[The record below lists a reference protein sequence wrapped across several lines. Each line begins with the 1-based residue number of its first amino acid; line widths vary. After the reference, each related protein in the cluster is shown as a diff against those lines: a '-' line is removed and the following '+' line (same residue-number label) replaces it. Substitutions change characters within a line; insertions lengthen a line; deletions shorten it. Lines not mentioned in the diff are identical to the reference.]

1 MTQPNKF
8 KTLNGRF
15 ASLETGMT
23 QPNKFENLNDQFA
36 SLGIG
41 MTQPNKFKGWTLLI
55 KLFCILKNVLK
66 DFIKI
71 FSTVVLF
78 ESSHHKKFN
87 DELKFDLDKQFGTY

>member
-1 MTQPNKF
+1 MDLFDTALQVQVPTVHFTQ
-8 KTLNGRF
+8 
-15 ASLETGMT
+15 
-23 QPNKFENLNDQFA
+23 
-36 SLGIG
+36 
-41 MTQPNKFKGWTLLI
+41 
-55 KLFCILKNVLK
+55 